1 VEALVLARIIL
12 LIAAFFFWA
21 LSLDRAFAEKRV
33 ALVIGNST
41 YKSVP
46 KLINPENDATAI
58 GLLFKKAGFDAV
70 DVRQNLNN
78 GDMRRAMR
86 DFSESI
92 KDADIAVV
100 FFAGHGLEVSGTN
113 FLVPVDSTLKRDID
127 VEDEAV
133 SLDRVLTLLEPAKKL
148 RLVILDAC
156 RDNPFLPTM
165 ARTLASRSVGRGLA
179 KIETPGSDT
188 LVAYAAKAGAVAAD
202 GEGTNSPFTL
212 ALLRH
217 LTTPGLDVR
226 LAFGRIRD
234 EVLSTTNKRQE
245 PFVYGALG
253 GATVTLAALSTEDRD
268 EQKVLPAA
276 DADVQASR
284 DYEFAAKVGTKEA
297 WESFLKKHPK
307 GFYADLATAQRN
319 KLIDP
324 VASLGPKPGEPVEV
338 QPTFPKKQIKAAKLV
353 VDSPAESTATLRR
366 KYIRSCTALGNSA
379 ADCAHVCESAG
390 AACLRTAFKWM
401 RTH

>member
-1 VEALVLARIIL
+1 
-12 LIAAFFFWA
+12 
-21 LSLDRAFAEKRV
+21 
-33 ALVIGNST
+33 
-41 YKSVP
+41 
-46 KLINPENDATAI
+46 
-58 GLLFKKAGFDAV
+58 
-70 DVRQNLNN
+70 
-78 GDMRRAMR
+78 
-86 DFSESI
+86 
-92 KDADIAVV
+92 V
-100 FFAGHGLEVSGTN
+100 FFAGHGIEVGGTN
-113 FLVPVDSTLKRDID
+113 YLIPVDSALKRDID

-202 GEGTNSPFTL
+202 GQGANSPFTL
-212 ALLRH
+212 ALLKH

-253 GATVTLAALSTEDRD
+253 GATVTLAALSTEERG
-268 EQKVLPAA
+268 EQKVAPSADA
-276 DADVQASR
+276 DADVRASR
-284 DYEFAAKVGTKEA
+284 DYEYAAKVGTKEA

-307 GFYADLATAQRN
+307 GFYADLATAQRD
-319 KLIDP
+319 KL
-324 VASLGPKPGEPVEV
+324 ANSSSGE
-338 QPTFPKKQIKAAKLV
+338 AAKLISSLPATSTQKSQKKPDGKKQTASSNSSNLQCCIRFARRQGLRDFQIVETGMGGSGV
-353 VDSPAESTATLRR
+353 VACRAEVLATTNFCNR
-366 KYIRSCTALGNSA
+366 
-379 ADCAHVCESAG
+379 
-390 AACLRTAFKWM
+390 
-401 RTH
+401 